1 MLDRTYSALAD
12 PTRRAMLVR
21 LARGEATVGELGQ
34 PFAMSRPAVSKH
46 VCVLERAGLLSR
58 RRQGR
63 NQICRLEPDALTWAA
78 EWLERHRTFWTV
90 QLAALAD
97 HFGTQQSA
105 EEPDS

>member
-1 MLDRTYSALAD
+1 
-12 PTRRAMLVR
+12 MLVR

-63 NQICRLEPDALTWAA
+63 HQICRLEPDALNSAA
-78 EWLERHRTFWTV
+78 EWLDRHRTFWTV

-97 HFGTQQSA
+97 HFGMQQSA